1 MKTKNNYNEERNEEQ
16 DELNFVKRSNTQNNG
31 KMWITNKPLT
41 EDELLMLGI
50 IED

>member
-1 MKTKNNYNEERNEEQ
+1 MKIENEYNEEQ
-16 DELNFVKRSNTQNNG
+16 DELNFVQTSHTQNNG
-31 KMWITNKPLT
+31 KMWITNKQLT